1 MKWIGLRP
9 SQVETMN
16 LPSNVFQELTNND
29 KKRLDSLLVAAKPK
43 SRGVARKS
51 KTASKNKNK
60 SFVEQGG
67 QNNNEKVR
75 ELQAMYKYKVELE
88 ALHWKGMDYLC
99 QFVYETILEHERC
112 QQEKVQQS
120 KQQDITPRRRRRGN
134 HSDSDSSSSS
144 KSSNNDG
151 TETENGDSDSD

>member
-29 KKRLDSLLVAAKPK
+29 KKRLDSLLVAAKSK
-43 SRGVARKS
+43 SRGTAKRS
-51 KTASKNKNK
+51 KKASKNRNK
-60 SFVEQGG
+60 FFAEQGG
-67 QNNNEKVR
+67 QNNNEKIR

-112 QQEKVQQS
+112 QQEKVQQP
-120 KQQDITPRRRRRGN
+120 KQQEITRRRRRGN
-134 HSDSDSSSSS
+134 HSDSDSSSE
-144 KSSNNDG
+144 SSNNDG